1 MSTTQ
6 GTMSIVSDSTS
17 ITLQTALQLLDTRF
31 TALEHNIAN
40 TSTPGFLAQRVEFE
54 DELSLAIA
62 NGDPTSARAETV
74 TSADPVA
81 RSVTTST
88 SEKKWCSSPK
98 PHCANR
104 CSSERSTIVTAEF
117 APPRRTSDDHHI

>member
-1 MSTTQ
+1 
-6 GTMSIVSDSTS
+6 MSIVSDSTS

-40 TSTPGFLAQRVEFE
+40 TSTPGFLAQRAEFE

-74 TSADPVA
+74 TSADPVDA
-81 RSVTTST
+81 SVTTST

>member
-74 TSADPVA
+74 TSADPVDV
-81 RSVTTST
+81 R
-88 SEKKWCSSPK
+88 
-98 PHCANR
+98 
-104 CSSERSTIVTAEF
+104 
-117 APPRRTSDDHHI
+117 

>member
-1 MSTTQ
+1 
-6 GTMSIVSDSTS
+6 MSIVSDSTS

-62 NGDPTSARAETV
+62 NGCLLYTSPSPRDGLLSRMPS
-74 TSADPVA
+74 SA
-81 RSVTTST
+81 
-88 SEKKWCSSPK
+88 
-98 PHCANR
+98 
-104 CSSERSTIVTAEF
+104 
-117 APPRRTSDDHHI
+117 

>member
-62 NGDPTSARAETV
+62 NGDPTTARAETV
-74 TSADPVA
+74 TSADPVDGFGNNVDLGKEMVQLTETA
-81 RSVTTST
+81 LRQQMLVRALNDRYSRIRIA
-88 SEKKWCSSPK
+88 SED
-98 PHCANR
+98 
-104 CSSERSTIVTAEF
+104 F
-117 APPRRTSDDHHI
+117 